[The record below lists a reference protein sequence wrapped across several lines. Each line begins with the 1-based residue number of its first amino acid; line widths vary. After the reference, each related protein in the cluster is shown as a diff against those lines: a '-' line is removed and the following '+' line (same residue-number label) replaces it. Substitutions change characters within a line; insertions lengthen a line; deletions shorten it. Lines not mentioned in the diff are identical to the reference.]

1 MAELI
6 ASEVNIEMSKDF
18 DHILINLDE
27 SKLIKSNILKIL
39 NDSLIYVIKYK
50 NFYLDIEIEGKFKY
64 HIDNLQRLLKNLLK
78 VGNYFDNYMNFKIWP
93 DYNNQVDVMNYNR
106 IFSYFDVERSMQ
118 GCVSST
124 ITKSVVIEI
133 NTLIDFKKK
142 IADYIMS
149 NVKCIG
155 DKDISSF
162 KIDFDSSSINEM
174 FSDDFDLIITLLFA
188 NIIRTILGNIEVIKN
203 NNSEIDELEK
213 SKPTK
218 TNSNIHF

>member
-1 MAELI
+1 MAELVTSKVD
-6 ASEVNIEMSKDF
+6 SEISNDF

-27 SKLIKSNILKIL
+27 SKLIKNNILKIL

-50 NFYLDIEIEGKFKY
+50 NFYLDVKIEGKFKY

-78 VGNYFDNYMNFKIWP
+78 VGNYFDNYMNFAIWP

-106 IFSYFDVERSMQ
+106 IFSYFDVTRSMQ

-124 ITKSVVIEI
+124 ITKSVVIEL

-142 IADYIMS
+142 IVDYIMS

-162 KIDFDSSSINEM
+162 KLDFDSSSINEM
-174 FSDDFDLIITLLFA
+174 FNDEFDLITTLLFE
-188 NIIRTILGNIEVIKN
+188 NIIRTILGNIEVMKN
-203 NNSEIDELEK
+203 NDSEINELEK
-213 SKPTK
+213 SKPK
-218 TNSNIHF
+218 TNSSIHF

>member
-1 MAELI
+1 MAELVTSKVD
-6 ASEVNIEMSKDF
+6 SEISNDF
-18 DHILINLDE
+18 GHILINLDK

-50 NFYLDIEIEGKFKY
+50 NFYLGVKIEGKFKY

-78 VGNYFDNYMNFKIWP
+78 VGNYFDNYMNFAIWP

-106 IFSYFDVERSMQ
+106 IFSYFDVTRSMQ

-124 ITKSVVIEI
+124 ITKSVVIEL

-142 IADYIMS
+142 IVDYIMS

-162 KIDFDSSSINEM
+162 KLDFDSSSINEM
-174 FSDDFDLIITLLFA
+174 FNDEFDLIIKLLFD
-188 NIIRTILGNIEVIKN
+188 NIIRTILGNIEVMKN
-203 NNSEIDELEK
+203 NDSEINELEK
-213 SKPTK
+213 SKPK
-218 TNSNIHF
+218 TNSSIHF